1 MSINERSMLPEQELA
16 ARHVGTH
23 ARLLA
28 GPGTG
33 KTLTLTRRVMTLIE
47 QGVPPAEILIVTF
60 TRAAAAEL
68 RGRVT
73 RDQKRDQTV
82 PRISTLHSF
91 ALRQLVRNSENVET
105 LPRPFRVADDWE
117 ERNVIFE
124 QLKRVLGY
132 DVPVVRDLFN
142 QLSADWENLE
152 AEVPDWADKFID
164 PAFLGAWRDQ
174 RTAFGY
180 TLRSELVYQ
189 VKRSLEQSGNF
200 RLESEFKHLLVD
212 EYQDLNRCDLAVI
225 RSIADR
231 GAEHFAAGDDD
242 QSIYG
247 FRKAHPEGIRKFPS
261 DYTPSKSLTLSVCM
275 RCDRR
280 IVALAEFVANQ
291 DTGRIPKV
299 LKPRP
304 GAAPGEVHVLQF
316 PYDNSEALGVSKI
329 CQFLIGVKG
338 LQPRDILILVR
349 SDRQG
354 AYSSKLIDRL
364 REDNLPVYS
373 SVSDPLDTN
382 GGRRFKAV
390 TQLLSDHDDSLSIC
404 TWLLLT
410 DRIGHATIQD
420 LHQLASVDGQRISHA
435 ARRVQRDPKLLPR
448 SGPRI
453 KSALDDLDL
462 VLDRWSERFTSGDG
476 QAQLTRELT
485 DLSSDLIHDVEERMK
500 VRDFLIDQV
509 RQSGVSDLSDLL
521 SAMSST
527 RLDTEP
533 DSSVDAINIM
543 TMHKAKGLSAE
554 AVIIL
559 GAEDELIPGKAVKSN
574 EVADDRRLLYVSLT
588 RARSHLYITYCDQRY
603 GSQQYSGRTSGARN
617 RRLTRFLADAPV
629 RPSNGWAHIR
639 RFAGLI

>member
-1 MSINERSMLPEQELA
+1 MTTNEISMLPEQELA

-47 QGVPPAEILIVTF
+47 QGVLPSEILIVTF

-73 RDQKRDQTV
+73 RDLKPNQAV
-82 PRISTLHSF
+82 PRISTLHAF
-91 ALRQLVRNSENVET
+91 ALRQLVRNSDVVET

-117 ERNVIFE
+117 ERNIIFE

-132 DVPVVRDLFN
+132 KVQLVRELFI
-142 QLSADWENLE
+142 QLSADWESLE

-164 PAFLGAWRDQ
+164 PVFLGGWRDQ

-180 TLRSELVYQ
+180 TLRSELLYQ
-189 VKRSLEQSGNF
+189 VKRSLEQTGNF

-225 RSIADR
+225 RSITDR

-247 FRKAHPEGIRKFPS
+247 FRKAHPEGIRRFPS
-261 DYTPSKSLTLSVCM
+261 DYAPSKSLTLSICM

-280 IVALAEFVANQ
+280 IIALAEFVANQ

-299 LKPRP
+299 LTPRP
-304 GAAPGEVHVLQF
+304 GAAGGEVHILWF
-316 PYDNSEALGVSKI
+316 PQENSEALGVSTI

-338 LQPRDILILVR
+338 LEPRDVLILVR
-349 SDRQG
+349 TDHQG
-354 AYSSKLIDRL
+354 AYSSKLTDRL
-364 REDNLPVYS
+364 RKDNLPVNS
-373 SVSDPLDTN
+373 SASDPLDTD
-382 GGRRFKAV
+382 GGRRLKAV
-390 TQLLSDHDDSLSIC
+390 TQLLSNPDDSLSIC
-404 TWLLLT
+404 TWLLLA
-410 DRIGHATIQD
+410 DGIGHATIQA
-420 LHQLASVDGQRISHA
+420 LHQVASDDGLRISHA
-435 ARRVQRDPKLLPR
+435 ARRLQRQPKLLPQA
-448 SGPRI
+448 GTRI

-462 VLDRWSERFTSGDG
+462 VLDRWSGRFTSADG

-485 DLSSDLIHDVEERMK
+485 DLASDLIHNGEERMK

-509 RQSGVSDLSDLL
+509 RQSGVSNLSGLL

-533 DSSVDAINIM
+533 DSSKDAINIM

-588 RARSHLYITYCDQRY
+588 RRTHEIRDPIHGFVRLDSDERLVLDSPPVQRLRHIHQLAMSY
-603 GSQQYSGRTSGARN
+603 LVYPGA
-617 RRLTRFLADAPV
+617 TT
-629 RPSNGWAHIR
+629 
-639 RFAGLI
+639 